1 MDFVPEPSEL
11 EVVPE
16 SDKIE
21 IFANQV
27 TLSVEA
33 SVYTTAIEVS
43 YLTADGSAWT
53 TTTYIVWQEYDQ
65 SMIEIQQT
73 IPDNVV
79 EISLKGLNPK
89 GKSDAVLVEID
100 RIESVALTGLQG
112 DQVHL
117 SSNRIPVKMVRPHPY
132 GLSLVPDRNQSFY
145 GSHPFSIYDV
155 QIDQIPYGKKI
166 FDSDDDDRFIG
177 SERIHDLFQIQY
189 LTFFLRKPSEFST
202 PEKAIYMGLEDSN
215 DDQKISAIELLDL
228 QVTPHKL
235 ANLDHTKLIL
245 ASLDSNNNNKLHVVD
260 IASLVSAGQNKQQI
274 DTILNSGLTAG
285 EISLQFGGSNL
296 QSKTIDFLNSSGSM
310 VHLGLS
316 DASRKWVYEIT
327 QEQGSIQA
335 ELLIFHNP
343 FQQASSLDDS
353 YDSFILD
360 EREFDKITSFHYT
373 DDQYFMSLRKDASS
387 HGGPIYQWSIEPF
400 EENPEMLE
408 GQSPSGYAK
417 LYLRSNEAGHELE
430 ETFRKPV
437 DSGAFGTVDMN
448 LTSLGLLRLDS
459 EGNLS
464 MMTQEFLYPVQV
476 NNEYSNR
483 HFNLESFERIATTFR
498 EPISMANENL
508 DLESYGLYML
518 GEEGELYYLD
528 QSVGMVYQATDYDY
542 ESITN
547 HPDTYQNEGVNL
559 AATADGRVYELE
571 FSDSS
576 VQRTLLL
583 TIPVGNREL
592 SMIQLEGDYL
602 FAAVDGKL
610 YEYDLNSTSAELIL
624 DLSDHQTYGVYK
636 IVGFA
641 TTGYASETM
650 LLYLKHKEY
659 DYDEGLVVET
669 TEGESFR
676 TRSFS
681 AQSMSADHN
690 KIYIIEYQKLREL
703 DRLSLRIT
711 DTLLDSNQQ
720 SWNSFQPVHTKLPAS
735 ITNYY
740 FSSFLDS
747 SAYAIQEM
755 PGVGTQLRKISNDV
769 IFSDISVT
777 LNPSKTGV
785 LSNGDQI
792 TFEVQLLDEFGD
804 AFDEAPVSVL

>member
-1 MDFVPEPSEL
+1 
-11 EVVPE
+11 
-16 SDKIE
+16 
-21 IFANQV
+21 
-27 TLSVEA
+27 
-33 SVYTTAIEVS
+33 
-43 YLTADGSAWT
+43 
-53 TTTYIVWQEYDQ
+53 
-65 SMIEIQQT
+65 
-73 IPDNVV
+73 
-79 EISLKGLNPK
+79 
-89 GKSDAVLVEID
+89 
-100 RIESVALTGLQG
+100 
-112 DQVHL
+112 
-117 SSNRIPVKMVRPHPY
+117 
-132 GLSLVPDRNQSFY
+132 
-145 GSHPFSIYDV
+145 
-155 QIDQIPYGKKI
+155 
-166 FDSDDDDRFIG
+166 
-177 SERIHDLFQIQY
+177 
-189 LTFFLRKPSEFST
+189 
-202 PEKAIYMGLEDSN
+202 MGLEDNN

-417 LYLRSNEAGHELE
+417 LYLRSNEADHELE

-483 HFNLESFERIATTFR
+483 HFDLESFERIATTFR

-508 DLESYGLYML
+508 DLDSYGLYML

-583 TIPVGNREL
+583 TIAVGNREL

-610 YEYDLNSTSAELIL
+610 YEYDLNSTGAELIL

-659 DYDEGLVVET
+659 DNDGGLVVET

-740 FSSFLDS
+740 FL
-747 SAYAIQEM
+747 
-755 PGVGTQLRKISNDV
+755 L
-769 IFSDISVT
+769 FSRFKCICNSRNAGSRHST
-777 LNPSKTGV
+777 KKNK
-785 LSNGDQI
+785 
-792 TFEVQLLDEFGD
+792 
-804 AFDEAPVSVL
+804 